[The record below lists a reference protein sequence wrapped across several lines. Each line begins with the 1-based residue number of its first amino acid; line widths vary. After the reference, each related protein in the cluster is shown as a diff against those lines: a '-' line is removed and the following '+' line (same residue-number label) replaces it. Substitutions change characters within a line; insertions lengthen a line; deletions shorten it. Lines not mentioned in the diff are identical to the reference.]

1 MKSIFKS
8 LETGVPMALFSVK
21 MKKKLLILTL
31 LSTLSSGVFALT
43 SAGEKIL
50 NQAVMTY
57 FDPETQTTYEILSNI
72 STVQVGVVYAVNLTP
87 DTTADEKTEFRS
99 VPGSFINVPHT
110 VTNTGNVEDTY
121 IIEVE
126 NLPND
131 NGDLYT
137 SGQSEI
143 NIFIDV
149 NGNGIKDP
157 GEPELPKDTN
167 GRYLI
172 EELLPSGT
180 IALVFTVSIPTN
192 ATNANF
198 YDFNTEVTSTSEDTV
213 TDSTETR
220 LIVTNGAALNLN
232 IDSNLECYD
241 DAFPLTEIDFT
252 VNYSSTGSTAPD
264 EGSEPYQVFVKSE
277 TTDEYIE
284 TSVSGVLIT
293 ANIPANVSLLTD
305 KTSNGSP
312 LRDYSPITISSPET
326 NFEGGIVLVGVN
338 SDSLIN
344 PKPSELDWYDYA
356 TWDGTD
362 SVYQVG
368 FLVKSSYMRPG
379 MSGSFSYYTQVNDVY
394 FLNPL
399 TVYSQASV
407 TLSQTQEEVIQSNQ
421 ICHTL
426 ASESDTGSGITN
438 IDFESISSS
447 IFTSGTDF
455 TIDYSDEDHF
465 EETEFYY
472 HREIDNFDSQF
483 DGIHVSLTL
492 PQANEFSELID
503 IIGPANSSYPII
515 LRSDLGDNFHWV
527 FAETGPNTGIFRS
540 VIPIHAV
547 LEDDSTTRD
556 VDNHCLENVI
566 EQWLT
571 GARTRTE
578 LLAFIDGTI
587 NFSDYGL
594 DGFTAEDCELQVVPN
609 ENIYVDVYNESG
621 SIILSDEALISPTIT
636 VFDSNSLEGVENSVV
651 SFFQDDG
658 LDVVANANANAN
670 TRGVQ
675 NSIRLVSANTT
686 NGLTPIVTATADAD
700 GNVYFPKLVTSDG
713 EHYFV
718 TVEPPDSHSWP
729 SSNTDTTQFTEF
741 NVASGSYGLN
751 GNQGVTNSGIE
762 PVETLSY
769 FDIPIDPLSSST
781 NLVLQKEAD
790 VTESEIGSF
799 VRYTVTITNLQTD
812 SSVFDTYVYDAMP
825 YGFKYMEGSARLNGV
840 AIEDPNFVS
849 GLTYQFNLG
858 TLSSS
863 TTSPDFGVYTL
874 TYILQLTAG
883 AVDSDG
889 INTAYADGALS
900 ATDLTSRLVSNTDS
914 FQVGITQTGVL
925 SDRGIIFG
933 KVFINTECHVDSAN
947 QLWPIGGVKL
957 YLENG
962 DYVITDENG
971 QYSLFG
977 VKPGNHVIKV
987 DTQTLPEG
995 INLAPMD
1002 TRNAGVGDSRFVDIK
1017 HGDMFR
1023 ADFSAPCPTKDQEK
1037 IFKELKERNANIN
1050 GEWLIDTAEN
1060 FKGLESTN
1068 TQKALSSAEFGSGI
1082 VSGPK
1087 NATNST
1093 STGNFSTRF
1102 KGYALQATKGSLAGV
1117 EKILATYPK
1126 HVQEEAYIYLEQG
1139 DVYSLRV
1146 GFSDLKDNLLPLKE
1160 ALEKNKI
1167 DTKVI
1172 ATEYSKL
1179 PEAAKLRIDNELDNP
1194 IPLPEKAVKNI
1205 TREEAKTG
1213 TWYWPTDE
1221 YSYDGRFIVV
1231 ARGSVTPYLYV
1242 NNEKISDS
1250 HLGERI
1256 INNREKAQ
1264 ILGWYGV
1271 KLNHGSNLV
1280 EVKATDM
1287 FGNER
1292 ILLSK
1297 TFYHPTSAN
1306 RISISVDPD
1315 DTLYADG
1322 GRSVI
1327 PVSIKLFDENNNLA
1341 RGSYFVT
1348 LDTDKGNPWLEPDIQ
1363 PSETGYQVRVNNGEK
1378 RVHLR
1383 STDESS
1389 EITIDA
1395 FFEQNTDKIKI
1406 HQVAAKRPLFV
1417 TGILNYT
1424 GRYGKANGMMPSA
1437 QADGYEN
1444 KKYSDEERAALFLKG
1459 NVKGGMHLTLS
1470 YDSDKEDE
1478 AFFREI
1484 SPDAYYPLPGDASIR
1499 GYDARSTSKL
1509 YAKLEKERSFI
1520 LWGDYNT
1527 SDGSNTADLGRTSQI
1542 LNGAN
1547 AVYNDGRLML
1557 QTYGARPKDLHK
1569 VIEFPGNGTAML
1581 YNIGAQDIVR
1591 NSDSVALIT
1600 YDRNNPGLILSE
1612 QPLSRYIDYTINYFS
1627 GDMRFNRVIPGF
1639 DTDFNPIVVRVSFDV
1654 GSDGDAYTL
1663 AGARISHL
1671 LTPSLQVGGSYE
1683 LNDNDIEGYQLGSV
1697 WTNYNLDNKT
1707 KITASVARMSH
1718 KGNQSA
1724 QSLGMPSTEPLD
1736 DGMAYKLSIQRDWT
1750 ANISTEL
1757 EYAYAEKGFTNSTG
1771 GISADRQEIRLRH
1784 RQKITSFVNL
1794 NIEANR
1800 SNSLEIKDE
1809 QESVGVTLDTKLLG
1823 TQWTTRIG
1831 SRYIANETETTKEE
1845 FTTAI
1850 AGLGRSFSL
1859 FGRPGRIDSE
1869 YEQSFNRDEQ
1879 RRYKLK
1885 TDWQVHQ
1892 QASIYAQYEHIDS
1905 LNGISD
1911 LGSGSTNL
1919 FAGGINVDW
1928 VNGGSSYNEFRQR
1941 GGSDGRSLELANG
1954 YRDRFEIQEGISI
1967 DPAIEYIEVLDGAG
1981 ESGVAVSLGVADV
1994 RDPNYKTT
2002 GRVEY
2007 RHGNLDDYYGLLG
2020 AWITRLNLDWSGLVR
2035 EEFRYLDSKNEAD
2048 TWESHFSLGAAYR
2061 PRLTNRYDML
2071 VAYEWKTEQSDINRH
2086 AHILST
2092 HQNYKAMPK
2101 LTLSG
2106 RLGVKWENFSEYSED
2121 YDSTATILDG
2131 RAIYYLDR
2139 RWDIDINAGV
2149 LGTDWLD
2156 SRRYSFGF
2164 GLNYLVMRNLR
2175 AGIGYNFVGF
2185 DDKDLDPQGYNLQG
2199 INFDIMFK
2207 LDEDLF
2213 GWLSE

>member
-1 MKSIFKS
+1 
-8 LETGVPMALFSVK
+8 MALFSVK
-21 MKKKLLILTL
+21 TRMKLFILTL
-31 LSTLSSGVFALT
+31 LLTLSSGVFALT
-43 SAGEKIL
+43 SAGEKIF

-57 FDPETQTTYEILSNI
+57 FDPQTQESYEILSNI
-72 STVQVGVVYAVNLTP
+72 SIVQVGAVYAVILTP
-87 DTTADEKTEFRS
+87 DIAVSEKTEYS
-99 VPGSFINVPHT
+99 AVAGSFVNVPHT
-110 VTNTGNVEDTY
+110 VTNTGNIEDTY

-131 NGDLYT
+131 SGDLYT
-137 SGQSEI
+137 NNQSDI
-143 NIFIDV
+143 NIFIDI

-157 GEPELPKDTN
+157 GEVELPKDTN
-167 GRYLI
+167 GNYLI
-172 EELLPSGT
+172 QALSPDGS
-180 IALVFTVSIPTN
+180 IALVFTISIPVN
-192 ATNANF
+192 ATTTNF
-198 YDFNTEVTSTSEDTV
+198 YDFNTKVTSTSEDSV
-213 TDSTETR
+213 TDSSATR
-220 LIVTNGAALNLN
+220 LIVTNGAVLNLN
-232 IDSNLECYD
+232 IDSTLECYE

-252 VNYSSTGSTAPD
+252 VSYSNTGSRAPD
-264 EGSEPYQVFVKSE
+264 EGSQPYQVFVKSQ
-277 TTDEYIE
+277 TTNQYIE
-284 TSVSGVLIT
+284 TSVNGVLIT
-293 ANIPANVSLLTD
+293 ANIPANLSLLPDRTL
-305 KTSNGSP
+305 NGSP
-312 LRDYSPITISSPET
+312 LRAHSPIRVSSPET
-326 NFEGGIVLVGVN
+326 NFEGGIVLVGINSNFLVN
-338 SDSLIN
+338 
-344 PKPSELDWYDYA
+344 PEPWELDWYDYS
-356 TWDGTD
+356 TWDGTG

-368 FLVKSSYMRPG
+368 FLVKANYMRPS
-379 MSGSFSYYTQVNDVY
+379 MSGSFSYYTKVNDVT

-407 TLSQTQEEVIQSNQ
+407 RLSDSQDEVTKSNQ

-426 ASESDTGSGITN
+426 GSEPNTGSN
-438 IDFESISSS
+438 RIDFESISSS
-447 IFTSGTDF
+447 TFTPDTNF
-455 TIDYSDEDHF
+455 TIEHANEDHF
-465 EETEFYY
+465 EPTEFYY
-472 HREIDNFDSQF
+472 HREIDNFDEQF
-483 DGIHVSLTL
+483 DGIHASLNL
-492 PQANEFSELID
+492 PQANQFSEVID
-503 IIGPANSSYPII
+503 IIGPANSPFPII
-515 LRSDLGDNFHWV
+515 LRSDQGDNFHWV
-527 FAETGPNTGIFRS
+527 FAETGPNTGVFRS
-540 VIPIHAV
+540 VIPTHTV
-547 LEDDSTTRD
+547 LPNDSVTRN
-556 VDNHCLENVI
+556 VSNHCLENVV
-566 EQWLT
+566 EQWST
-571 GARTRTE
+571 GARSRTE

-587 NFSDYGL
+587 NFSDFGL
-594 DGFTAEDCELQVVPN
+594 NGSTAEDCELQVFPN
-609 ENIYVDVYNESG
+609 ENIYVDVYNQAG
-621 SIILSDEALISPTIT
+621 SLILKDKALISPTIT
-636 VFDSNSLEGVENSVV
+636 VFDSISLAGVENAVV
-651 SFFQDDG
+651 QFYQDDG
-658 LDVVANANANAN
+658 LNVAANAN
-670 TRGVQ
+670 TLGVQ
-675 NSIRLVSANTT
+675 NGVRLVAANIT
-686 NGLTPIVTATADAD
+686 NGLTPIVEASADEN
-700 GNVYFPKLVTSDG
+700 GTVYFPKLVVSDG

-718 TVEPPDSHSWP
+718 TVEPPSSHTWP
-729 SSNTDTTQFTEF
+729 STYTDFNQFTQFD
-741 NVASGSYGLN
+741 VAPGSYGLN
-751 GNQGVTNSGIE
+751 GDQGVTNSGIE

-769 FDIPIDPLSSST
+769 FDIPLDPRNLSTS
-781 NLVLQKEAD
+781 LVLQKEAD
-790 VTESEIGSF
+790 TNEAEIGSF
-799 VRYTVTITNLQTD
+799 IRYTVTINNLQAD
-812 SSVFDTYVYDAMP
+812 LSVFDAYVYDAMP

-840 AIEDPNFVS
+840 AIKDPTLVS
-849 GLTYQFNLG
+849 DLTYKFDLG
-858 TLSSS
+858 TLLSN
-863 TTSPDFGVYTL
+863 TTAPDFGVYTL

-883 AVDSDG
+883 AIDSNG

-900 ATDLTSRLVSNTDS
+900 ATNLTSRFVSNSDS
-914 FQVGITQTGVL
+914 FQVGINQTGVL
-925 SDRGIIFG
+925 SERGIIFG
-933 KVFINTECHVDSAN
+933 KVFIDTECHVDSAN
-947 QLWPIGGVKL
+947 KLWPIGGVKL

-995 INLAPMD
+995 IYLKPMD
-1002 TRNAGVGDSRFVDIK
+1002 TRNAGDGDSRFVDLK
-1017 HGDMFR
+1017 RGDMFR
-1023 ADFSAPCPTKDQEK
+1023 ADFSAPCPTFDQEK
-1037 IFKELKERNANIN
+1037 IFKELKDRNANID
-1050 GEWLIDTAEN
+1050 GEWLVDTAEN
-1060 FKGLESTN
+1060 FKGLQS
-1068 TQKALSSAEFGSGI
+1068 KAAKKSLSSSELGSGI

-1087 NATNST
+1087 NATNSSSVRTFT
-1093 STGNFSTRF
+1093 SRF
-1102 KGYALQATKGSLAGV
+1102 KGYALEATKGSLSGV
-1117 EKILATYPK
+1117 EKILAAYPK
-1126 HVQEEAYIYLEQG
+1126 HVQEEAYVYLDQG
-1139 DVYSLRV
+1139 DVYSLRF
-1146 GFSDLKDNLLPLKE
+1146 GFSDLKDNLVSLKE

-1167 DTKVI
+1167 NTKVI

-1179 PEAAKLRIDNELDNP
+1179 PEAAKFRIDNELDTP

-1205 TREEAKTG
+1205 TREEAKAG

-1341 RGSYFVT
+1341 RGSYFIT

-1383 STDESS
+1383 STNETS
-1389 EITIDA
+1389 EIIIEA
-1395 FFEQNTDKIKI
+1395 FFEQNADKIKI

-1437 QADGYEN
+1437 QAEGYEN
-1444 KKYSDEERAALFLKG
+1444 RRYSDEERAAVFLKG

-1509 YAKLEKERSFI
+1509 YAKLEKERNFI

-1527 SDGSNTADLGRTSQI
+1527 SDGSNVADLGRTSQI
-1542 LNGAN
+1542 LTGAN
-1547 AVYNDGRLML
+1547 AVYNDGSLML
-1557 QTYGARPKDLHK
+1557 QTYGARPEDLHK
-1569 VIEFPGNGTAML
+1569 VVEFPGNGTAML
-1581 YNIGAQDIVR
+1581 YNIGSLDIVR
-1591 NSDSVALIT
+1591 NSDSVSLIT
-1600 YDRNNPGLILSE
+1600 YDRNSPGLILSE
-1612 QPLSRYIDYTINYFS
+1612 QPLTRYIDYTINYFS
-1627 GDMRFNRVIPGF
+1627 GDMRFNRVIPSF
-1639 DTDFNPIVVRVSFDV
+1639 DDNFNPIFVRVNFDV
-1654 GSDGDAYTL
+1654 ESDGDAYTL
-1663 AGARISHL
+1663 AGARLSYL
-1671 LTPSLQVGGSYE
+1671 LMPSLQVGSSYE
-1683 LNDNDIEGYQLGSV
+1683 LNDNDIDGYQLGSF
-1697 WTNYNLDNKT
+1697 WANYNLGDKT
-1707 KITASVARMSH
+1707 KLTASVARMTH
-1718 KGNQSA
+1718 KGDQSA
-1724 QSLGMPSTEPLD
+1724 QTLGTPSTEPLD

-1750 ANISTEL
+1750 PNISTEL

-1771 GISADRQEIRLRH
+1771 GITAARQEIRLRH
-1784 RQKITSFVNL
+1784 RQKLSSLVNL

-1809 QESVGVTLDTKLLG
+1809 QESIGAILDTKLLG

-1831 SRYIANETETTKEE
+1831 SRYIANETDTTKEE

-1850 AGLGRSFSL
+1850 AGLGRSFTL

-1879 RRYKLK
+1879 RRYELK

-1892 QASIYAQYEHIDS
+1892 QASLYAQYEHIDS

-1919 FAGGINVDW
+1919 FTGGVNVDW

-1954 YRDRFEIQEGISI
+1954 YRDSFEIQEGISL
-1967 DPAIEYIEVLDGAG
+1967 DPSIEYVKVFDGLG
-1981 ESGVAVSLGVADV
+1981 EDGIALSLGAADV

-2007 RHGNLDDYYGLLG
+2007 RHGSFDDYYGLLG

-2035 EEFRYLDSKNEAD
+2035 EEFRYLDRKNEGD
-2048 TWESHFSLGAAYR
+2048 IWESHFSLGAAYR

-2071 VAYEWKTEQSDINRH
+2071 AAYEWKTEHGDIDRQ

-2092 HQNYKAMPK
+2092 HQNYKATPEV
-2101 LTLSG
+2101 TLSG
-2106 RLGVKWENFSEYSED
+2106 RLGVKWENFSEYSQD
-2121 YDSTATILDG
+2121 YDSIATILDG
-2131 RAIYYLDR
+2131 RAIYYLNR
-2139 RWDIDINAGV
+2139 RWDLDVNAGV

-2156 SRRYSFGF
+2156 SHRYSFGF
-2164 GLNYLVMRNLR
+2164 GLNYLVMKNLR

-2185 DDKDLDPQGYNLQG
+2185 EDNDLDPQGYNLQG

-2213 GWLSE
+2213 DWLGE

>member
-8 LETGVPMALFSVK
+8 LETGAPMALFSVK
-21 MKKKLLILTL
+21 TKMKLFIPTL
-31 LSTLSSGVFALT
+31 LLTLSSGVFALT

-50 NQAVMTY
+50 NQAMMTY
-57 FDPETQTTYEILSNI
+57 FDPETQTSYEILSNI
-72 STVQVGVVYAVNLTP
+72 STVQVGVVYAVDLTP
-87 DTTADEKTEFRS
+87 DVAVNSKTEYS
-99 VPGSFINVPHT
+99 AVPGSFVNVPHT
-110 VTNTGNVEDTY
+110 VTNTGNVDDIY

-131 NGDLYT
+131 SGDLYT

-157 GEPELPKDTN
+157 GETELSKDTN

-172 EELLPSGT
+172 PNLIPSQS
-180 IALVFTVSIPTN
+180 IALVFTVSIPVN
-192 ATNANF
+192 ATNTNF
-198 YDFNTEVTSTSEDTV
+198 YDFNTQVTSTSDQSV
-213 TDSTETR
+213 TDSSATR
-220 LIVTNGAALNLN
+220 LIVTNGAALNLT
-232 IDSNLECYD
+232 IDSGLECYD

-252 VNYSSTGSTAPD
+252 VNYSSTGSAAPD
-264 EGSEPYQVFVKSE
+264 EGSKPYRVFVRSQVNNQ
-277 TTDEYIE
+277 YIE
-284 TSVSGVLIT
+284 TSINGVLIT
-293 ANIPANVSLLTD
+293 ANIPANVSLLPDRTL
-305 KTSNGSP
+305 NGAP
-312 LRDYSPITISSPET
+312 LRDHSPITISSPET

-338 SDSLIN
+338 SNFLIN
-344 PKPSELDWYDYA
+344 PEPWELDWYDYA

-362 SVYQVG
+362 PVYQVG
-368 FLVKSSYMRPG
+368 FLVKSHYMRPG
-379 MSGSFSYYTQVNDVY
+379 MSGSFNYYAKVNDIY
-394 FLNPL
+394 FRNPL

-407 TLSQTQEEVIQSNQ
+407 TLSESQERVTESNE

-426 ASESDTGSGITN
+426 ISEPNTGSN
-438 IDFESISSS
+438 RIDFESISSS
-447 IFTSGTDF
+447 TFTPSTNF
-455 TIDYSDEDHF
+455 TIEHANEDHF
-465 EETEFYY
+465 EPTEFYY
-472 HREIDNFDSQF
+472 HREIDNFDEQF
-483 DGIHVSLTL
+483 DGIHVSLNL
-492 PQANEFSELID
+492 PEANQFSEIID
-503 IIGPANSSYPII
+503 IIGPANSLFPVI
-515 LRSDLGDNFHWV
+515 LRSDHGDNFHWV
-527 FAETGPNTGIFRS
+527 FAETGPNTGVFRS
-540 VIPIHAV
+540 VIPIHAI
-547 LEDDSTTRD
+547 LPDDSINRNI
-556 VDNHCLENVI
+556 DNHCLENVI

-571 GARTRTE
+571 GNRTRTE
-578 LLAFIDGTI
+578 LLSFIDGTI
-587 NFSDYGL
+587 NFSDFGL
-594 DGFTAEDCELQVVPN
+594 DGSTAEDCELQVSPN
-609 ENIYVDVYNESG
+609 ENIYVDVYNQSG
-621 SIILSDEALISPTIT
+621 SILLTDQALISPALT
-636 VFDSNSLEGVENSVV
+636 VFDSISLAGVENSVV
-651 SFFQDDG
+651 KFYQDDG
-658 LDVVANANANAN
+658 LNVAANAN
-670 TRGVQ
+670 TLGVQ
-675 NSIRLVSANTT
+675 NGVRLVAANTT
-686 NGLTPIVTATADAD
+686 NGLTPIVEATADAN
-700 GNVYFPKLVTSDG
+700 GRVYFPKLVVSDG

-718 TVEPPDSHSWP
+718 TVEPPNSHSWP
-729 SSNTDTTQFTEF
+729 STYTDFNQFTQFD
-741 NVASGSYGLN
+741 VVPASYGLT
-751 GNQGVTNSGIE
+751 GNEGVNFSGIA

-769 FDIPIDPLSSST
+769 FDIPIDPLNLST

-790 VTESEIGSF
+790 VNEAEIGSF
-799 VRYTVTITNLQTD
+799 VRYTVTISNLQADT
-812 SSVFDTYVYDAMP
+812 SVFDAYVYDAMP

-840 AIEDPNFVS
+840 AIQDPSLVS
-849 GLTYQFNLG
+849 GLTYKFNLG
-858 TLSSS
+858 TLLSS
-863 TTSPDFGVYTL
+863 TTAPEFGVYTL

-883 AVDSDG
+883 AIDSNG

-900 ATDLTSRLVSNTDS
+900 ATNLTSRIVSNPDN

-925 SDRGIIFG
+925 SERGIIFG
-933 KVFINTECHVDSAN
+933 KVFIDTECRVDSAN
-947 QLWPIGGVKL
+947 QIWPIGGVKL

-995 INLAPMD
+995 IYLKPMD
-1002 TRNAGVGDSRFVDIK
+1002 TRNAGVGDSRFVDLK
-1017 HGDMFR
+1017 RGDMFR
-1023 ADFSAPCPTKDQEK
+1023 ADFSAPCPTYDQEK
-1037 IFKELKERNANIN
+1037 IFKELKERNTNIN
-1050 GEWLIDTAEN
+1050 GEWLVDTAEN
-1060 FKGLESTN
+1060 FKGLQSN
-1068 TQKALSSAEFGSGI
+1068 SSKKALSSNDLGSGI
-1082 VSGPK
+1082 VSGS
-1087 NATNST
+1087 NNVVNSS
-1093 STGNFSTRF
+1093 STRSFSSRF
-1102 KGYALQATKGSLAGV
+1102 KGYALQATNGSLVGV
-1117 EKILATYPK
+1117 EKILAAYPK
-1126 HVQEEAYIYLEQG
+1126 HVQEEAYIYQDQG
-1139 DVYSLRV
+1139 DVYSLRF
-1146 GFSDLKDNLLPLKE
+1146 GFSDAKDNLLPLKE
-1160 ALEKNKI
+1160 ALEKNKV

-1179 PEAAKLRIDNELDNP
+1179 PEAAKFRIDNELDTP
-1194 IPLPEKAVKNI
+1194 IPLPETAVRNI
-1205 TREEAKTG
+1205 TREEAKAG

-1242 NNEKISDS
+1242 NGEKISDS

-1315 DTLYADG
+1315 DSLYADG

-1348 LDTDKGNPWLEPDIQ
+1348 LDTNKGNPWLEPDIQ

-1383 STDESS
+1383 STDETT
-1389 EITIDA
+1389 EIDIEA
-1395 FFEQNTDKIKI
+1395 FFEQYTDKIKI

-1424 GRYGKANGMMPSA
+1424 GRYGKANGMMPTA
-1437 QADGYEN
+1437 QADGYKN
-1444 KKYSDEERAALFLKG
+1444 KKYTDEERAAVFLKG

-1478 AFFREI
+1478 EFYREI
-1484 SPDAYYPLPGDASIR
+1484 SPDAYYPLPGDASVR

-1509 YAKLEKERSFI
+1509 YVKLEKERNFI

-1542 LNGAN
+1542 LTGAN
-1547 AVYNDGRLML
+1547 AVYNDGHLML
-1557 QTYGARPKDLHK
+1557 QAYGARPKDLHK

-1581 YNIGAQDIVR
+1581 YNIGNEDIVR
-1591 NSDSVALIT
+1591 NSDSVTLVT
-1600 YDRNNPGLILSE
+1600 YDRNNPGLVLNE
-1612 QPLSRYIDYTINYFS
+1612 QPLTRYIDYTINYFS
-1627 GDMRFNRVIPGF
+1627 GDMRFNRVIPSF
-1639 DTDFNPIVVRVSFDV
+1639 DDDFNPIVVRVNFDV
-1654 GSDGDAYTL
+1654 ESDGDPYTL
-1663 AGARISHL
+1663 AGARLSYL

-1683 LNDNDIEGYQLGSV
+1683 LNDNSIEGYHLGSI

-1707 KITASVARMSH
+1707 KVTASVARMSH
-1718 KGNQSA
+1718 ESDQSA
-1724 QSLGMPSTEPLD
+1724 ASLGTPSTQPLD
-1736 DGMAYKLSIQRDWT
+1736 DGMAYKLSIKRDWT
-1750 ANISTEL
+1750 PNISTEL

-1771 GISADRQEIRLRH
+1771 GISAARQEIRLRH
-1784 RQKITSFVNL
+1784 RQKITSLVNL

-1809 QESVGVTLDTKLLG
+1809 QESIGVTLDTKLLG

-1850 AGLGRSFSL
+1850 AGLGRSFTL

-1892 QASIYAQYEHIDS
+1892 QASFYAQYEHIDS

-1919 FAGGINVDW
+1919 FTGGINVDW

-1954 YRDRFEIQEGISI
+1954 YRDRFEIKEGISI
-1967 DPAIEYIEVLDGAG
+1967 DPSIEYVEVLEGVG

-2007 RHGNLDDYYGLLG
+2007 RHGSLDDYYGLLG
-2020 AWITRLNLDWSGLVR
+2020 AWVTRLNLDWSGLVR
-2035 EEFRYLDSKNEAD
+2035 EEFRYLNKKNEAN

-2061 PRLTNRYDML
+2061 PRLINRYDML
-2071 VAYEWKTEQSDINRH
+2071 VAYEWKTEQSDIDRQ

-2092 HQNYKAMPK
+2092 HQNYKATPK

-2106 RLGVKWENFSEYSED
+2106 RLGVKWENFSEYSQD
-2121 YDSTATILDG
+2121 YDSIATILDG

-2139 RWDIDINAGV
+2139 RWDIDVNAGV

-2185 DDKDLDPQGYNLQG
+2185 DDNDLDPQGYNLQG
-2199 INFDIMFK
+2199 VNFDIMFK
-2207 LDEDLF
+2207 LDENLF
-2213 GWLSE
+2213 DWLSE